1 MESKATIEEV
11 KIKPRK
17 ESNCSTSSTSTSS
30 SIEEDKTN
38 HLIIDK
44 NTVDIEYQKLK
55 QKPDDNFEKFV
66 SEIEEVKTIPKTST
80 TCCNNHK
87 NEQNLLLEDEDR
99 NIEEIVTSKGFNF
112 EKHFVK
118 TEDGYTLALFR
129 IPGGKNCEDGSK
141 LPPVLLQHGIFDSA
155 DGWVC
160 NGEKHSIAFVLAN
173 HNFDVW
179 LSNSRGNKYCK
190 KHDKYRADSFEFWQ
204 FSFHELGKYDIPAVI
219 KYIRKE
225 NKSGEKIIYFGHS
238 QGTSLMFS
246 GIVEK
251 YDFYKNNIKLFV
263 ALAPIARLNYLG
275 STLLNILSDISL
287 HKLMAKVEAYEVCPQ
302 SDGTSNFM
310 NFMNQNLNGL
320 TNFFIGLI
328 SDENSKECNDQ
339 NALSVYLKHF
349 PCGTS
354 LKCLI
359 HYVQIIKEKKFIYFD
374 YKKEANFALYHQKNP
389 PEYDLSK
396 IKDIPIMLITGE
408 KDKLST
414 PDDVRWLYNKLKA
427 NVIYLD
433 IVPNMGH
440 LSFMCGNNFS
450 WFKEPLEYI
459 IDEFYPKLSN

>member
-1 MESKATIEEV
+1 MESKAIIEEV
-11 KIKPRK
+11 KIKSRK
-17 ESNCSTSSTSTSS
+17 GSTNSTSSTSTSS
-30 SIEEDKTN
+30 SIEEDKIN
-38 HLIIDK
+38 NLNIDK
-44 NTVDIEYQKLK
+44 KNLDNEFHQLK
-55 QKPDDNFEKFV
+55 NNYNNFEHFIT
-66 SEIEEVKTIPKTST
+66 EIEEVKTAPPKNSSV
-80 TCCNNHK
+80 CCNK
-87 NEQNLLLEDEDR
+87 RKKERIDLLEDENR

-129 IPGGKNCEDGSK
+129 IPGDKNCIDGSK

-190 KHDKYRADSFEFWQ
+190 VHDKYKEDSFEFWQ
-204 FSFHELGKYDIPAVI
+204 FSFHELGIYDIPAVI

-246 GIVEK
+246 GLVEK

-263 ALAPIARLNYLG
+263 ALAPIARLNHLG
-275 STLLNILSDISL
+275 STLLSILSDISI
-287 HKLMAKVEAYEVCPQ
+287 HKLMSKAEAYEICPQ
-302 SDGTSNFM
+302 SEGTSNFI
-310 NFMNQNLNGL
+310 NFMNKNLNGL
-320 TNFFIGLI
+320 TNCFIGLV
-328 SDENSKECNDQ
+328 SDSNSQECNDQ
-339 NALSVYLKHF
+339 NALSVYLKHY

-359 HYVQIIKEKKFIYFD
+359 HYVQIIKERKFIHFD
-374 YKKEANFALYHQKNP
+374 YEKDANFALYHQKNS

-408 KDKLST
+408 KDKLAT
-414 PDDVRWLYNKLKA
+414 PDDVRWLYNKLKT
-427 NVIYLD
+427 NVIYFD
-433 IVPNMGH
+433 IVRNMGH
-440 LSFMCGNNFS
+440 LSFLCGNNNW
-450 WFKEPLEYI
+450 WFDEPLEYI
-459 IDEFYPKLSN
+459 LDEFYIK